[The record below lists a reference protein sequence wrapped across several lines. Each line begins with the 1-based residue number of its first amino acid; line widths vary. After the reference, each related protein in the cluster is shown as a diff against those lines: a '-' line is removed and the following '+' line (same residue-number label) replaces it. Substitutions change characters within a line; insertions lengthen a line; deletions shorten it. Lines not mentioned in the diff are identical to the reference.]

1 MAHLYKLVLMKTILP
16 SQRPV
21 SKALTVAMSTAIKE
35 QNFGRAG
42 MDSFKLSSIYYWQ
55 FLALKLGALV
65 LAMFCVLTTGYAQ
78 SGIPVPPGC
87 IAWWPGDNNAR
98 DVEGG
103 NAGALMGGATFTN
116 QAEVGPGFLFNGS
129 SSYVQLPDNIFPY
142 PTSGSGSQSF
152 TFETWFQTSS
162 NGVLVGQQDVAPF
175 NNPNAGSAPGL
186 YVGTDGKLY
195 AQMFNGSSINPLAST
210 NSVNDGFFHHA
221 AVTYDGTS
229 MTLYLDGV
237 LVGSQVL
244 PQAGYSSDYKY
255 QLGTGYTAG
264 WPGGNNGWFTFTGII
279 DEPALYNRALSPA
292 EIQTI
297 YTAGTSGKS
306 KPPGASSPPGL
317 VAWWPGDGD
326 AEDMIGGNNGI
337 MQPGATLAPGRAGQA
352 FDFDGNGGRI
362 QVVTPS
368 ASLNLRGALTIDAWI
383 MPSTNAMSSE
393 ETIVRN
399 GLNTDELY
407 ALYCS
412 PQGALSFEWYDGSS
426 FQEISSRTLL
436 IPSNQWNY
444 VTVTK
449 TDTNTVH
456 LYLNGREVAQG
467 IATSPTSANPNTL
480 CIGSSQP
487 DHGGQDFQGLV
498 DEVRIFNRTLSAGEI
513 QTNYNNA
520 TGGDCDDSSV
530 SSPSGLIGWW
540 PGDGD
545 ASDLWST
552 NNGTLVN
559 GATFA
564 PGGIG
569 ECFSLSG
576 SNYVQI
582 GASPSLDM
590 SNALSFSFEAWVYPT
605 GPSGGTFVS
614 KENEYAIGENA
625 NGMIQWRFA
634 NNNFN
639 WAWYTNGFFIPT
651 NQWTHVAVVY
661 DQGTVYTYA
670 NARLV
675 SKTPGSGPIENFA
688 PGQNDFRIGARQQ
701 TGEYFQ
707 GLIDEVSI
715 YNQAL
720 SMPEIQ
726 TIYYAGSSGKS
737 KGAPCI
743 RIQPLS
749 QVTPA
754 GTNVTL
760 TIALTNGEV
769 PAVIEPLGTNVTF
782 TVEAAGMIP
791 LTYQWFFGGTNLLGD
806 FDAAN
811 LLVGQTNSSL
821 QLTNVTWR
829 NMGNYW
835 IAVSN
840 RFGPD
845 ISSPALLV
853 VWDTNDDDHDGLPNY
868 WEVRYGLNPT
878 NASDAASYP
887 PGDKLTYFQKYF
899 YGLYDFNLPLTND
912 TDGDGISDYC
922 ELFEYGTNPFTNN
935 TAGDGIPDGWKV
947 AHGLNPMINDANDIV
962 DGVSNWQIY
971 QYDLTNTFQLNPSN
985 PFFAPGT
992 SIYEVLNNGQHT
1004 NHYYYDGNDRLL
1016 GMESSRGISIGYQY
1030 DGNGNLAPAIC
1041 PFTHRETNGLPVL
1054 WLWLNA
1060 LDQPAGN
1067 RLRNSSG
1074 NGWDNYQEWL
1084 AGSESEFE
1092 QCAEYLW
1099 PVGYQCRHTFTA
1111 IHALELCG
1119 GSWSVIWKWS

>member
-1 MAHLYKLVLMKTILP
+1 
-16 SQRPV
+16 
-21 SKALTVAMSTAIKE
+21 
-35 QNFGRAG
+35 
-42 MDSFKLSSIYYWQ
+42 
-55 FLALKLGALV
+55 
-65 LAMFCVLTTGYAQ
+65 
-78 SGIPVPPGC
+78 
-87 IAWWPGDNNAR
+87 
-98 DVEGG
+98 
-103 NAGALMGGATFTN
+103 
-116 QAEVGPGFLFNGS
+116 
-129 SSYVQLPDNIFPY
+129 
-142 PTSGSGSQSF
+142 
-152 TFETWFQTSS
+152 
-162 NGVLVGQQDVAPF
+162 
-175 NNPNAGSAPGL
+175 
-186 YVGTDGKLY
+186 
-195 AQMFNGSSINPLAST
+195 
-210 NSVNDGFFHHA
+210 
-221 AVTYDGTS
+221 
-229 MTLYLDGV
+229 
-237 LVGSQVL
+237 
-244 PQAGYSSDYKY
+244 
-255 QLGTGYTAG
+255 
-264 WPGGNNGWFTFTGII
+264 
-279 DEPALYNRALSPA
+279 
-292 EIQTI
+292 
-297 YTAGTSGKS
+297 
-306 KPPGASSPPGL
+306 
-317 VAWWPGDGD
+317 
-326 AEDMIGGNNGI
+326 MIGGNNGI

-1030 DGNGNLAPAIC
+1030 DGNGNLAPASLSC
-1041 PFTHRETNGLPVL
+1041 PAPAETNGLPVL

-1060 LDQPAGN
+1060 SDQPAGN
-1067 RLRNSSG
+1067 RLRQIPAATAGTIIRNGWRALSPNNSNSVPNIYGLSGTNVATLSLPFTPSNFVVGVGQLYGNGVDNVVVGADGNPGNKTNSLFILSETFTGWTTQQVNIGSQGVTSIAIGQPSNTLSSAIYVGLRQSNGTGSVAQVVMAGTNWVMNTIATSTNDAAFVLGVRSTNDLLVSVAATNAPDGSLFSLSYFTNWNLQLVNTNISTHQGLGIVGTLGSDSSYSSG
-1074 NGWDNYQEWL
+1074 IRLLDGGGIDIASLATLPNLSEPATTNPPILWNGVSL
-1084 AGSESEFE
+1084 ATGFSLALAIPTQPPF
-1092 QCAEYLW
+1092 
-1099 PVGYQCRHTFTA
+1099 FTHMLM
-1111 IHALELCG
+1111 IL
-1119 GSWSVIWKWS
+1119 